1 VPEPFPTEFIY
12 DEADLP
18 RGSAWDMRRVIEGVE
33 RGDIADDFLAFF
45 DRDPE
50 RTSPVD
56 PTLVLAPADGLVEL
70 QRPVGRVAQFVVH
83 LRLTDVHVQRVPFA
97 GRVLSIERTG
107 RGHFYPDDP
116 KYWTGVQ
123 VVTTIESTLGV
134 YRVRQLTTLITR
146 RIETWVTPGE
156 EVKAG
161 QRLGRIRLGST
172 VILELP
178 GDWEPLVTDRDKVY
192 GATTPLARLRP
203 QQPA

>member
-1 VPEPFPTEFIY
+1 VSEPFPTEFIY

-18 RGSAWDMRRVIEGVE
+18 GGSTWEMRRIIEAVE
-33 RGDIADDFLAFF
+33 RGEIAEDFLAFF

-50 RTSPVD
+50 RIPPLD
-56 PTLVLAPADGLVEL
+56 PAAMLAPADGLVEL
-70 QRPVGRVAQFVVH
+70 QRPAGRLAQFIVH

-97 GRVLSIERTG
+97 GRVQSIESTG
-107 RGHFYPDDP
+107 CSHFHPGDP

-146 RIETWVTPGE
+146 RIETWLKPGDE
-156 EVKAG
+156 GKAG

-178 GDWEPLVTDRDKVY
+178 GDWEPLVADREKVY
-192 GATTPLARLRP
+192 AAVTPLARLRP
-203 QQPA
+203 

>member
-1 VPEPFPTEFIY
+1 MLECIK
-12 DEADLP
+12 
-18 RGSAWDMRRVIEGVE
+18 
-33 RGDIADDFLAFF
+33 RGDIAEDFNAFF

-50 RTSPVD
+50 RVSPLD
-56 PTLVLAPADGLVEL
+56 PALVLAPADGLVEL
-70 QRPVGRVAQFVVH
+70 QRPAGRAAQFVVH

-97 GRVLSIERTG
+97 GRVRSVEPSG
-107 RGHFYPDDP
+107 HGHFYPEDP

-123 VVTTIESTLGV
+123 VVTTIESALGV

-146 RIETWVTPGE
+146 RIETWVMPGD

-178 GDWEPLVTDRDKVY
+178 GDWEPLVADREKVY
-192 GATTPLARLRP
+192 GAVTPLARLRSR
-203 QQPA
+203 QPV